1 MHSRSVF
8 LSQGKPL
15 SETNQTKEKQMK
27 IKSAN
32 VTYDSRKRAK
42 LFASAWAL
50 ATCKG
55 HDLSKTQSDGET
67 TVTVYD
73 LNQSQLGML
82 NQLAEK
88 Y

>member
-1 MHSRSVF
+1 MHSGNVF
-8 LSQGKPL
+8 VSQANCKAKLKP
-15 SETNQTKEKQMK
+15 NKEKQMK

-32 VTYDSRKRAK
+32 ITYDSRKRAK

>member
-1 MHSRSVF
+1 
-8 LSQGKPL
+8 
-15 SETNQTKEKQMK
+15 MK

-55 HDLSKTQSDGET
+55 HDLSRTQSDGET

-82 NQLAEK
+82 IQLAEK

>member
-1 MHSRSVF
+1 MSRAGFGVPKDRRK
-8 LSQGKPL
+8 L
-15 SETNQTKEKQMK
+15 NQTKEKQMK